1 MERLD
6 RLSCASNSLTIADHT
21 DGPYESV
28 ASDYFD
34 PVSTPSI
41 HVYSRYVL
49 WNMTDVEGASN
60 LLHEM
65 SIELGTPARLAHAG
79 KPTTAPAAR
88 PQTNGDNSDSSLI
101 WRSNWK
107 RSRAPASSTGRCSTG
122 RNQ

>member
-6 RLSCASNSLTIADHT
+6 RLSCASDSWTIADHT
-21 DGPYESV
+21 DGIYESV
-28 ASDYFD
+28 ASDYLFD
-34 PVSTPSI
+34 PVSTRSI
-41 HVYSRYVL
+41 HVDSRYVL
-49 WNMTDVEGASN
+49 WNMTDVDGASN

-65 SIELGTPARLAHAG
+65 SIELGKPARSAHAG

-88 PQTNGDNSDSSLI
+88 PQTNSESSLI